1 MKALVTRPLEDARVL
16 AKTLAARGIEA
27 VLEPLLTIRPKPDAA
42 ALLER
47 ELNGVQ
53 ALLFTSAN
61 GARAFAAACKRREFP
76 VFAAGDA
83 TSRAAQAAGF
93 AHVESAQGNAAA
105 LAKYAAARLKPGSGA
120 LLHVSAGEVA
130 GDLAGPL
137 AKGGFRLRRAA
148 IYDAVAAERLSAE
161 TQALIKRGGL
171 DAALF
176 FSPRTAR
183 CFVRLAGEAGLKD
196 GLAKTVAFALSAEV
210 AGALREIG
218 WRRIEVAAVPTEDA
232 LLAALDRSRTDG
244 DKGQKAQ
251 P

>member
-1 MKALVTRPLEDARVL
+1 MKALVTRPLPDAQAL
-16 AKTLAARGIEA
+16 AKILAARGIEA

-47 ELNGVQ
+47 ELGGVQ

-61 GARAFAAACKRREFP
+61 GARAFAGVCKRRDFP
-76 VFAAGDA
+76 VFAVGDA
-83 TSRAAQAAGF
+83 TSRAAKAAGF
-93 AHVESAQGNAAA
+93 ARVESAQGNSAD
-105 LAKYAAARLKPGSGA
+105 LAELAAARLKPGSGD

-130 GDLAGPL
+130 GDLAGVL
-137 AKGGFRLRRAA
+137 AKAGFRLRRAA
-148 IYDAVAAERLSAE
+148 IYEALAAERLSAE

-196 GLAKTVAFALSAEV
+196 GMAGTVAFALSAEV

-218 WRRIEVAAVPTEDA
+218 WRRIEVAQAPSEDA
-232 LLAALDRSRTDG
+232 LLAALDRGRC
-244 DKGQKAQ
+244 
-251 P
+251 